1 MSIHCIHYFNRS
13 LRRTSVF
20 ESRNQAPHRETLSR
34 DWSPWLRAA
43 LVAAI
48 ALTLSGCS
56 EPNLLEAPADKQQ
69 PELVIRFA
77 TLSSSSHRAWKA
89 VDLVRTELES
99 RSQGRIKVVLYDG
112 GVLGAERQLLENCFL
127 GIVDMVQCTSAV
139 VTSVDPAF
147 SLLDLPYLFVDEQHH
162 RQVLDGPIGQDLL
175 DGLQRHQLQGLIF
188 YSCGFRNMFNSQNVQ
203 VKSPADLR
211 GMKIRVM
218 ESPVMVAALNALGAS
233 ATPLSASEVFQS
245 LKTQVVDGAENDP
258 ETFVSQKY
266 YEAGC
271 SNYSLTRHFANQH
284 VLVVNRAWFE
294 GLEETH
300 PDLHQL
306 IRDVP
311 RSILERYNRH
321 WEEGV
326 TAAMDKMREVGVT
339 VNDVDDVTL
348 FIDKAQ
354 PVYDAFFARHPEVS
368 YDWMDRIRQEA
379 AR

>member
-1 MSIHCIHYFNRS
+1 VNSTHPQF
-13 LRRTSVF
+13 VF
-20 ESRNQAPHRETLSR
+20 HL
-34 DWSPWLRAA
+34 W
-43 LVAAI
+43 VI
-48 ALTLSGCS
+48 ATLTLTLPGCDTPDNPDAS
-56 EPNLLEAPADKQQ
+56 ASNQQ

-89 VDLVRTELES
+89 VDLVRTELEG
-99 RSQGRIKVVLYDG
+99 RSQGRIKVILYDA

-139 VTSVDPAF
+139 VTSVDSVF
-147 SLLDLPYLFVDEQHH
+147 SLMDLPYLFVDERHH
-162 RQVLDGPIGQDLL
+162 RQVIHGPIGQDLL
-175 DGLQRHQLQGLIF
+175 DGLRRHQLQGLTF
-188 YSCGFRNMFNSQNVQ
+188 YSCGFRNMFNTQDVQ
-203 VKSPADLR
+203 VKSPADLD

-218 ESPVMVAALNALGAS
+218 ESPVMVASLNALGAS

-245 LKTQVVDGAENDP
+245 LKTNVVDGAENDP

-284 VLVVNRAWFE
+284 VLVVNRAWFD
-294 GLEETH
+294 GLKATH
-300 PDLHQL
+300 PGLYQL
-306 IRDVP
+306 IRDTP
-311 RSILERYNRH
+311 RSILDRYDQH

-339 VNDVDDVTL
+339 VNDVDDVTE
-348 FIDKAQ
+348 FIEKSQ

-368 YDWMDRIRQEA
+368 RDWIDRIRQESL
-379 AR
+379 R